1 VLKSGLNEFH
11 SMQFMVRGDRQNVDQ
26 SWPTWFASRN

>member
-1 VLKSGLNEFH
+1 
-11 SMQFMVRGDRQNVDQ
+11 MQFMVRGDRQNVDQ